1 MFDRVPGLMGPQRK
15 GLQGGQVLGGVRE
28 PDLGSSPRSRA
39 HTAFLISSVFTSAF
53 DFFKKES
60 IYSKDEFLFSAQRLL
75 LCCHLM

>member
-53 DFFKKES
+53 DFLKKERKENLCRERLRVHRTLIS
-60 IYSKDEFLFSAQRLL
+60 IE
-75 LCCHLM
+75 